1 MLNKKNI
8 CYSGIGG
15 QAVLEGIMMKCQD
28 EYAIAVRKPDG
39 EIAISHDTHQGLLH
53 GKKIKEIPFV
63 RGIFNFVDSLVL
75 GMKCLNFSASFY
87 EEEEEETSFDKALN
101 KISGGRAE
109 SVISGIVTVVAIVLA
124 VGLFIV
130 LPYFLTSLLDN
141 YILNTSLLAII
152 EGLIRIMIFVLYV
165 WGISAMGDIKRL
177 YMYHGAEHKCINCLE
192 RGREL
197 NVKNVKRSSR
207 LHKRCGTSFM
217 FFVILI
223 GIAISFL
230 PIFNWDN
237 IAQRFLIKL
246 AILPVLVGLSYEFIR
261 FAGKH
266 PSAITRALSAPGLW
280 VQRITTKEP
289 DDSML
294 EVAITSLKCA
304 LRDDYPE
311 FREFYEARPWEPAPE
326 EGEEILNSEFEI
338 RNEEFEGEHCS
349 TAEHCDAETAGAET
363 TNDA

>member
-217 FFVILI
+217 FFVMFVSIILFFFI
-223 GIAISFL
+223 RVDNTWYRILLRIAL
-230 PIFNWDN
+230 M
-237 IAQRFLIKL
+237 
-246 AILPVLVGLSYEFIR
+246 PVVAGVSYEIIR
-261 FAGKH
+261 LAGRSNNILVKV
-266 PSAITRALSAPGLW
+266 LSAPGMLI
-280 VQRITTKEP
+280 QRMTTKEP
-289 DDSML
+289 DESMI
-294 EVAITSLKCA
+294 EVAIAAVEAVFDWKAFLNENF
-304 LRDDYPE
+304 E
-311 FREFYEARPWEPAPE
+311 FEYEIGEILEDAAAADPE
-326 EGEEILNSEFEI
+326 EDVNVVDL
-338 RNEEFEGEHCS
+338 
-349 TAEHCDAETAGAET
+349 D
-363 TNDA
+363 